1 MKIITKIFS
10 VVIVLFITI
19 NTQADSHW
27 QNVNY
32 QTIEVRKNIFAM
44 IAEGGNLAVFIG
56 EDGTFLI
63 DDQFA
68 PLTEKIL
75 EEIKKVGGETPK
87 FLVNTHWHFD
97 HTGGN
102 ENLGKAGTLIV
113 AHDNVRTRL
122 SVDNTITAFNKD
134 VSASPK
140 SALPVITFSADTSFH
155 INDETVRAL
164 HLHNA
169 HTDGDSIVHFKKANV
184 IHAGDIWFNGFY
196 PFIDVEHGGS
206 VAGVIAAATTIINMA
221 DAQTVII
228 PGHGPVG
235 GKKELIKYRDM
246 LATVLVTLRSYKKQ
260 GKTLEE
266 VIEEKPTEALD
277 TLWGGGFLKPDQ
289 WIKIIYN
296 GLEVPILKP

>member
-1 MKIITKIFS
+1 MKIVTRILSSIIFICIAS
-10 VVIVLFITI
+10 
-19 NTQADSHW
+19 NTLADSHW
-27 QNVNY
+27 ENVKY

-56 EDGTFLI
+56 KDGTFLI

-75 EEIKKVGGETPK
+75 AEIKKVGGDTPK

-102 ENLGKAGTLIV
+102 ENLGKSGTLIV
-113 AHDNVRTRL
+113 SHDNVRKLL
-122 SVDNTITAFNKD
+122 SVDNTISAFNKH

-140 SALPVITFSADTSFH
+140 QALPLITFSTDTSFH
-155 INDETVRAL
+155 INDETVHAF

-169 HTDGDSIVHFKKANV
+169 HTNGDSAVHFKKANV

-206 VAGVIAAATTIINMA
+206 VAGMIAAATTIINMA
-221 DAQTVII
+221 DENTVII

-235 GKKELIKYRDM
+235 GRQELIEYRDM
-246 LATVLVTLRSYKKQ
+246 LTTVLGSLRGYKKQ
-260 GKTLEE
+260 GKTLQE
-266 VIEEKPTEALD
+266 VVEKKPTKSFDAVWAD
-277 TLWGGGFLKPDQ
+277 GFLKPDQ

-296 GLEVPILKP
+296 GLEASI

>member
-10 VVIVLFITI
+10 VVIVLFVTI

-113 AHDNVRTRL
+113 AHDNVRKRL

-140 SALPVITFSADTSFH
+140 QALPVITFSADTSFY

-206 VAGVIAAATTIINMA
+206 VAGVIAAATAIINIA
-221 DAQTVII
+221 DVHTVII

-235 GKKELIKYRDM
+235 GKKELIEYRDM

-266 VIEEKPTEALD
+266 VIEAKPTQALD
-277 TLWGGGFLKPDQ
+277 TLWGGGFLKPSQ

-296 GLEVPILKP
+296 GLEAPI

>member
-1 MKIITKIFS
+1 MKIVTKIFF

-113 AHDNVRTRL
+113 AHDNVRKRL

-140 SALPVITFSADTSFH
+140 PALPVITFSADTSFH

-221 DAQTVII
+221 DTHTVII

-235 GKKELIKYRDM
+235 GKKELIEYRDM
-246 LATVLVTLRSYKKQ
+246 LITVLASLRSYKKQ

-277 TLWGGGFLKPDQ
+277 TQWGGGFLKPNQ

-296 GLEVPILKP
+296 GLEAPI

>member
-1 MKIITKIFS
+1 MKTISKILSSIIFIFIAS
-10 VVIVLFITI
+10 NIL
-19 NTQADSHW
+19 ADNHW
-27 QNVNY
+27 ENVKY

-56 EDGTFLI
+56 DDGTFLI

-75 EEIKKVGGETPK
+75 AEIKKIGGETPK

-102 ENLGKAGTLIV
+102 ENLGESGTLIV
-113 AHDNVRTRL
+113 AHDNVRKL
-122 SVDNTITAFNKD
+122 LAVDNTITAFNKH
-134 VSASPK
+134 VRASPK
-140 SALPVITFSADTSFH
+140 QALPVITFSTDTSFH
-155 INDETVRAL
+155 INDETVHVF
-164 HLHNA
+164 HLHHA
-169 HTDGDSIVHFKKANV
+169 HTNGDSAVHFKKANV

-221 DAQTVII
+221 DENTVII

-235 GKKELIKYRDM
+235 GKQELIEYRDM
-246 LATVLVTLRSYKKQ
+246 LTTVLGLLRSYRKQ
-260 GKTLEE
+260 GKTLQE
-266 VIEEKPTEALD
+266 VVEKKPTKLLD
-277 TLWGGGFLKPDQ
+277 AVWADGFLKPDQ
-289 WIKIIYN
+289 WIEIIYN
-296 GLEVPILKP
+296 GLEDHKK